1 MCDRPAFEKL
11 RDRVTRLEMSDASQD
26 EKLKTLFRAQRIQ
39 FWTVWGAFM
48 MTLLA
53 LIYGALG
60 PRGFNAVTN
69 AAPKLTVNAAGN

>member
-11 RDRVTRLEMSDASQD
+11 RDRVTRLEMSDVSQE
-26 EKLKTLFRAQRIQ
+26 EKLKTLFRGQRIQ

-48 MTLLA
+48 LTLLA

-60 PRGFNAVTN
+60 PRGFNAVTD
-69 AAPKLTVNAAGN
+69 AAPNFVNQAK